1 MNKFV
6 LPLAFVVSLVAGSA
20 AFASTDHTSTG
31 TIKKLDAK
39 ACTVEVGKTTYHF
52 AKGCDFSA
60 LKVGENVS
68 VTGHVFKK
76 MEVGTKIVAA
86 ATPAPAKPAPVKTMT
101 KTTTTAPKKTS

>member
-6 LPLAFVVSLVAGSA
+6 LPLALIASLAAGSA
-20 AFASTDHTSTG
+20 AFAATDHTVTG
-31 TIKKLDAK
+31 IIKKLDAK

-60 LKVGENVS
+60 LKVGEKVS
-68 VTGHVFKK
+68 VTGHLYKK

-86 ATPAPAKPAPVKTMT
+86 VTPAAPA
-101 KTTTTAPKKTS
+101 KTTTTTPATPKKS

>member
-6 LPLAFVVSLVAGSA
+6 LPLALVVSLVAGSA
-20 AFASTDHTSTG
+20 AFASTDHSSTG
-31 TIKKLDAK
+31 AIKKLDAK

-52 AKGCDFSA
+52 AKGCDFSK
-60 LKVGENVS
+60 LTVGENVT
-68 VTGHVFKK
+68 VTGHVYKK

-86 ATPAPAKPAPVKTMT
+86 VAAPAKPAPVKTMT